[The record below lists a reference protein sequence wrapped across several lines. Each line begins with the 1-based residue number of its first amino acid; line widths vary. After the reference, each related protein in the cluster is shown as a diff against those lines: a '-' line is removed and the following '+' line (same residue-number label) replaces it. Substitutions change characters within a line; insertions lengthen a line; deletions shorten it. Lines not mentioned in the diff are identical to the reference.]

1 MFDCVDLGNM
11 RFYVSG
17 FLEFFCFCFGGGGV
31 FCIVFVVGLDAGKV
45 CEKRREEKGSGWVQS
60 FVSRCCGFM
69 VGMLIGS
76 FIAAIV

>member
-1 MFDCVDLGNM
+1 MFDCIDLGNM

-17 FLEFFCFCFGGGGV
+17 FLEIFFWGGGGVV

>member
-1 MFDCVDLGNM
+1 M